1 MKTTIT
7 VEIDTGNGICRI
19 TEENAE
25 TAAYACTTSSLE
37 AFAYD
42 AGEALSDY
50 LQGLG

>member
-1 MKTTIT
+1 MKATIT
-7 VEIDTGNGICRI
+7 VKIDTENGICEV
-19 TEENAE
+19 TEEHAE

-42 AGEALSDY
+42 AGQALSDY